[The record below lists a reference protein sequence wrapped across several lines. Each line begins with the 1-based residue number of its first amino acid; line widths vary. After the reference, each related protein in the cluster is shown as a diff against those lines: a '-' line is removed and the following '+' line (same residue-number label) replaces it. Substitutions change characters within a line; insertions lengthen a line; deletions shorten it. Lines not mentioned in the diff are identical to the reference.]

1 MKQLTI
7 NITQEPAVIRC
18 NFEDVKAQL
27 SAKMAEYQGA
37 VFTEESKSVAKAE
50 LASLRKTRDEVE
62 KRRKEV
68 KAQCLV
74 PYNDFEDKVKEL
86 LEIIDEP
93 ICLIDSQLKE
103 MEAERIRKRHE
114 DIEALYT
121 DTVGVYAEYLPLKAV
136 YVKKWDNATTTLKQ
150 VEKEL
155 AEMAEKAASEVAI
168 IKNTNSDI
176 TDDALEVYKKT
187 RDLGAALTKINTYAD
202 NKKRALEA
210 DRIRRQKEEEE
221 RRQAEIER
229 AREEERK
236 KLEEIARVRAEE
248 RKKAEEALKVAT
260 AAAQEP
266 EVPFTIDDSEDGDDL
281 PFPQPHTVTM
291 WYKVVAT
298 PEELEQVEMAF
309 NSVGIHFE
317 RRHA

>member
-1 MKQLTI
+1 MEELQIKI
-7 NITQEPAVIRC
+7 SQEPAVIRC

-74 PYNDFEDKVKEL
+74 PYNDFEEKVKEL

-103 MEAERIRKRHE
+103 MEAERIRQRHADVE
-114 DIEALYT
+114 TLYAECT
-121 DTVGVYAEYLPLKAV
+121 GEWAEYLPLKEI
-136 YVKKWDNATTTLKQ
+136 YVKKWDNATTSLKQ
-150 VEKEL
+150 IEKEL
-155 AEMAEKAASEVAI
+155 LAMIEKVASEVAI
-168 IKNTNSDI
+168 IRNTQSDVM
-176 TDDALEVYKKT
+176 DDALLLYKKG
-187 RDLGAALTKINTYAD
+187 RDLAAALTKVNTYED

-210 DRIRRQKEEEE
+210 ERIRYQQEEEQ

-229 AREEERK
+229 AREEERR
-236 KLEEIARVRAEE
+236 KLEEIAKAREEE
-248 RKKAEEALKVAT
+248 RKKAEEALK
-260 AAAQEP
+260 AAAMETPEP
-266 EVPFTIDDSEDGDDL
+266 EVPFSLDDAEDGDDL
-281 PFPQPHTVTM
+281 PFPQPQTVTM
-291 WYKVVAT
+291 WYKIIAT
-298 PEELEQVEMAF
+298 PDELEQAEMAL
-309 NSVGIHFE
+309 NSLGIYFE
-317 RRHA
+317 RRQA

>member
-1 MKQLTI
+1 MRELQIKI
-7 NITQEPAVIRC
+7 SQEPAVIRC

-27 SAKMAEYQGA
+27 SEKMAEYQGA

-50 LASLRKTRDEVE
+50 LASLRKTREEVE

-74 PYNDFEDKVKEL
+74 PYNDFEEKVKEL

-93 ICLIDSQLKE
+93 ICLIDSQIKE

-121 DTVGVYAEYLPLKAV
+121 DTVEAWAEYLPLKTV

-155 AEMAEKAASEVAI
+155 AEMAEKTASEVTI
-168 IKNTNSDI
+168 IKNTNSEV

-187 RDLGAALTKINTYAD
+187 RDLGAALTKINTYED

-210 DRIRRQKEEEE
+210 DRIRRQKEEEQ

-229 AREEERK
+229 AREEERR
-236 KLEEIARVRAEE
+236 KLEEIAKAREEE
-248 RKKAEEALKVAT
+248 RKKAEEALK
-260 AAAQEP
+260 AAAMETPEP
-266 EVPFTIDDSEDGDDL
+266 EVPFSLDDAEDGDDL
-281 PFPQPHTVTM
+281 PFPQPQTVTM
-291 WYKVVAT
+291 WYKIIAT
-298 PEELEQVEMAF
+298 PDELEQAEMAL
-309 NSVGIHFE
+309 NSLGIYFE
-317 RRHA
+317 RRQA

>member
-248 RKKAEEALKVAT
+248 RKKAEEALKAAT
-260 AAAQEP
+260 AATQEP
-266 EVPFTIDDSEDGDDL
+266 EVPFTLDDSEDGDDL
-281 PFPQPHTVTM
+281 PFPQPQTVTM

>member
-1 MKQLTI
+1 MKELQI
-7 NITQEPAVIRC
+7 KISQEPAVIRC

-74 PYNDFEDKVKEL
+74 PYNDFEEKVKEL

-103 MEAERIRKRHE
+103 MEAERIRQRHADVE
-114 DIEALYT
+114 TLYAECT
-121 DTVGVYAEYLPLKAV
+121 GEWAEYLPLKEI
-136 YVKKWDNATTTLKQ
+136 YVKKWDNATTSLKQ
-150 VEKEL
+150 IEKEL
-155 AEMAEKAASEVAI
+155 LAMIEKVASEVAI
-168 IKNTNSDI
+168 IRNTQSDVM
-176 TDDALEVYKKT
+176 DDALLLYKKG
-187 RDLGAALTKINTYAD
+187 RDLAAALAKVNTYED

-210 DRIRRQKEEEE
+210 ERIRYQQEEEQ

-229 AREEERK
+229 AREEERR
-236 KLEEIARVRAEE
+236 KLEEIAKAREEE
-248 RKKAEEALKVAT
+248 RKKAEEALK
-260 AAAQEP
+260 AAAMETPEP
-266 EVPFTIDDSEDGDDL
+266 EVPFSLDDAEDGDDL
-281 PFPQPHTVTM
+281 PFPQPQTVTM
-291 WYKVVAT
+291 WYKIIAT
-298 PEELEQVEMAF
+298 PDELEQAEMAL
-309 NSVGIHFE
+309 NSLGIYFE
-317 RRHA
+317 RRQA

>member
-1 MKQLTI
+1 MEQLMI
-7 NITQEPAVIRC
+7 DITQEPAVIRC
-18 NFEDVKAQL
+18 NFDDVKNKL
-27 SAKMAEYQGA
+27 YAKMAEYQGA

-62 KRRKEV
+62 KRRKDV

-103 MEAERIRKRHE
+103 MEDERIRKRHK
-114 DIEALYT
+114 DIEALYA
-121 DTVGVYAEYLPLKAV
+121 DTVGVCAEYLPLKTV

-155 AEMAEKAASEVAI
+155 AEMAEKTASEVAI

-176 TDDALEVYKKT
+176 TDDVLEVYKKT
-187 RDLGAALTKINTYAD
+187 RDLGAALTKINTYED

-210 DRIRRQKEEEE
+210 DRIRRQREEEE

-236 KLEEIARVRAEE
+236 RLEEIARVREEE
-248 RKKAEEALKVAT
+248 RKKAEEALKAATVAV
-260 AAAQEP
+260 QEP
-266 EVPFTIDDSEDGDDL
+266 EVPFTLDDSEDGDDL
-281 PFPQPHTVTM
+281 PFPQPQTVTV
-291 WYKVVAT
+291 WYKVIAT

-317 RRHA
+317 RRQA

>member
-1 MKQLTI
+1 MKELQI
-7 NITQEPAVIRC
+7 KISQEPAVIRC

-74 PYNDFEDKVKEL
+74 PYNDFEEKVKEL

-103 MEAERIRKRHE
+103 MEAERIRKRHA
-114 DIEALYT
+114 DVEAMYADCT
-121 DTVGVYAEYLPLKAV
+121 GEWAEYLPLKEI
-136 YVKKWDNATTTLKQ
+136 YVKKWDNATTSLKQ
-150 VEKEL
+150 IEKEL
-155 AEMAEKAASEVAI
+155 LAMIEKVASEVAI
-168 IKNTNSDI
+168 IRNTQSDVM
-176 TDDALEVYKKT
+176 DDALLLYKKG
-187 RDLGAALTKINTYAD
+187 RDLAAALTKVNTYED

-210 DRIRRQKEEEE
+210 ERIRHQQEEE
-221 RRQAEIER
+221 RRREAEIER
-229 AREEERK
+229 AREEERR
-236 KLEEIARVRAEE
+236 KLEEIAKAREEE
-248 RKKAEEALKVAT
+248 RKKAKEALEAAT
-260 AAAQEP
+260 VTAPQP
-266 EVPFTIDDSEDGDDL
+266 EVPFSLDDSEDSEDL
-281 PFPQPHTVTM
+281 PFPQPQTVTM
-291 WYKVVAT
+291 WYKVIAT

-309 NSVGIHFE
+309 NSLGIYFE
-317 RRHA
+317 RRQA

>member
-1 MKQLTI
+1 MKELQI
-7 NITQEPAVIRC
+7 KISQEPAVIRC

-74 PYNDFEDKVKEL
+74 PYNDFEEKVKEL

-103 MEAERIRKRHE
+103 MEAERIRQRHADVE
-114 DIEALYT
+114 TLYAECT
-121 DTVGVYAEYLPLKAV
+121 GEWAEYLPLKEI
-136 YVKKWDNATTTLKQ
+136 YVKKWDNATTSLKQ
-150 VEKEL
+150 IEKEL
-155 AEMAEKAASEVAI
+155 LAMIEKVASEVAI
-168 IKNTNSDI
+168 IRNTQSDVM
-176 TDDALEVYKKT
+176 DDALLLYKKG
-187 RDLGAALTKINTYAD
+187 RDLAAALTKVNTYEY

-210 DRIRRQKEEEE
+210 ERIRYQQEEEQ

-229 AREEERK
+229 AREEERR
-236 KLEEIARVRAEE
+236 KLEEIAKAREEE
-248 RKKAEEALKVAT
+248 RKKAEEALK
-260 AAAQEP
+260 AAAMETPEP
-266 EVPFTIDDSEDGDDL
+266 EVPFSLDDAEDGDDL
-281 PFPQPHTVTM
+281 PFPQPQTVTM
-291 WYKVVAT
+291 WYKIIAT
-298 PEELEQVEMAF
+298 PDELEQAEMAL
-309 NSVGIHFE
+309 NSLGIYFE
-317 RRHA
+317 RRQA

>member
-7 NITQEPAVIRC
+7 DITQEPAVIRC

-114 DIEALYT
+114 DIESLYT
-121 DTVGVYAEYLPLKAV
+121 DTVGAWAEYLPLKTV

-155 AEMAEKAASEVAI
+155 AEMVEKTASEVAI

-176 TDDALEVYKKT
+176 TEDALEVYKKT
-187 RDLGAALTKINTYAD
+187 RDLGTALTKINTYED

-210 DRIRRQKEEEE
+210 DRIRRQREEDE

-236 KLEEIARVRAEE
+236 KIEEIARVREEE
-248 RKKAEEALKVAT
+248 RRKAEEALKAAT
-260 AAAQEP
+260 VTAQEP
-266 EVPFTIDDSEDGDDL
+266 EVPFALDDPEDGDDL
-281 PFPQPHTVTM
+281 PFPQPQTVTM

-317 RRHA
+317 RRQA

>member
-1 MKQLTI
+1 MKELQI
-7 NITQEPAVIRC
+7 KISQEPAVIRC

-74 PYNDFEDKVKEL
+74 PYNDFEEKVKEL

-103 MEAERIRKRHE
+103 MEAERIRKRHADVE
-114 DIEALYT
+114 TLYAECA
-121 DTVGVYAEYLPLKAV
+121 GEWAEYLPLKEI
-136 YVKKWDNATTTLKQ
+136 YVKKWDNATTSLKQ
-150 VEKEL
+150 IEKEL
-155 AEMAEKAASEVAI
+155 LTMIEKVSSEVAI
-168 IKNTNSDI
+168 IRNTQSDVV
-176 TDDALEVYKKT
+176 DDALQIYQKS
-187 RDLGAALTKINTYAD
+187 RDLGAALTRVNTYED

-210 DRIRRQKEEEE
+210 ERIRRQQEEEQ

-229 AREEERK
+229 AKEEERRKLEEISKAREEERK
-236 KLEEIARVRAEE
+236 KA
-248 RKKAEEALKVAT
+248 KEALEAAT
-260 AAAQEP
+260 VTAPQP
-266 EVPFTIDDSEDGDDL
+266 EVPFSLDDSEDSEDL
-281 PFPQPHTVTM
+281 PFPQPQTVTM
-291 WYKVVAT
+291 WYKVIAT
-298 PEELEQVEMAF
+298 SEELEQAEMAL
-309 NSVGIHFE
+309 NSLGIYFE
-317 RRHA
+317 RRQA

>member
-1 MKQLTI
+1 MKELQI
-7 NITQEPAVIRC
+7 KISQEPAVIRC

-50 LASLRKTRDEVE
+50 LASLRKTREEVE

-74 PYNDFEDKVKEL
+74 PYNDFEEKVKEL

-103 MEAERIRKRHE
+103 MEAERIRKRHA
-114 DIEALYT
+114 DIEVLYADCT
-121 DTVGVYAEYLPLKAV
+121 GEWAEYLPLKEI
-136 YVKKWDNATTTLKQ
+136 YVKKWDNATTSLKQ
-150 VEKEL
+150 IEKEL
-155 AEMAEKAASEVAI
+155 LAMVEKVASEVAI
-168 IKNTNSDI
+168 IRNTQSDVVE
-176 TDDALEVYKKT
+176 DALQVYQKS
-187 RDLGAALTKINTYAD
+187 RDLGATLTRINTYED

-210 DRIRRQKEEEE
+210 ERIRREQEEEQ

-229 AREEERK
+229 AREEERRK
-236 KLEEIARVRAEE
+236 FKEIAKAREEE
-248 RKKAEEALKVAT
+248 RKKAEEALKAAT
-260 AAAQEP
+260 VEETEP
-266 EVPFTIDDSEDGDDL
+266 EVPFSLDDPEDSEDL
-281 PFPQPHTVTM
+281 PFPQPQTVTM
-291 WYKVVAT
+291 WYKVIAT

-309 NSVGIHFE
+309 NSIGIHFE
-317 RRHA
+317 RRQA

>member
-7 NITQEPAVIRC
+7 DITQEPAVIRC

-114 DIEALYT
+114 DIESLYT
-121 DTVGVYAEYLPLKAV
+121 DTVGAWAEYLPLKTV

-155 AEMAEKAASEVAI
+155 AEMAEKTASEVAI

-176 TDDALEVYKKT
+176 TEDALEVYKKT
-187 RDLGAALTKINTYAD
+187 RDLGTALTKINTYED

-210 DRIRRQKEEEE
+210 DRIRRQREEDE

-236 KLEEIARVRAEE
+236 KIEEIARVREEE
-248 RKKAEEALKVAT
+248 RRKAEEALKAAT
-260 AAAQEP
+260 VTAQEP
-266 EVPFTIDDSEDGDDL
+266 EVPFALDDPEDGDDL
-281 PFPQPHTVTM
+281 PFPQPQTVTM

-317 RRHA
+317 RRQA

>member
-1 MKQLTI
+1 MEELQIKI
-7 NITQEPAVIRC
+7 SQEPAVIRC

-74 PYNDFEDKVKEL
+74 PYNDFEEKVKEL

-93 ICLIDSQLKE
+93 ICLIDSQIKE

-121 DTVGVYAEYLPLKAV
+121 DTVEAWAEYLPLKTV

-155 AEMAEKAASEVAI
+155 AEMAEKTASEVTI
-168 IKNTNSDI
+168 IKNTNSEV

-187 RDLGAALTKINTYAD
+187 RDLGAALTKINTYED

-210 DRIRRQKEEEE
+210 DRIRRQKEEEQ

-229 AREEERK
+229 AREEERR
-236 KLEEIARVRAEE
+236 KLEEIAKAREEE
-248 RKKAEEALKVAT
+248 RKKAEEALK
-260 AAAQEP
+260 AAAMETPEP
-266 EVPFTIDDSEDGDDL
+266 EVPFSLDDAEDGDDL
-281 PFPQPHTVTM
+281 PFPQPQTVTM
-291 WYKVVAT
+291 WYKIIAT
-298 PEELEQVEMAF
+298 PDELEQAEMAL
-309 NSVGIHFE
+309 NSLGIYFE
-317 RRHA
+317 RRQA